1 MEVEDLLRGRP
12 PETIER
18 RHRLI
23 DPRHRAP
30 VSLGRECHN
39 TARRVPREADTC
51 VRLRALRAP
60 FQRRPRAVC
69 RTTRAA
75 GRGEMPAK
83 VMLRAPGRM
92 AVLLLEEPAI
102 SLRAAVPTA
111 RLHARRLAQPAIGQ
125 AGRYRRPVEALFA
138 RGDTNLLF
146 TTATHRRGKS
156 RRGREQGNEIETSAV
171 IRRRSVHRAN
181 DPWSCRCPREALADR
196 NSRVCVACPSGLR
209 LIRTLQSSWP
219 DLSGHPCL

>member
-1 MEVEDLLRGRP
+1 MSIAF
-12 PETIER
+12 TI
-18 RHRLI
+18 
-23 DPRHRAP
+23 A
-30 VSLGRECHN
+30 VSGLSV
-39 TARRVPREADTC
+39 ASL
-51 VRLRALRAP
+51 RLRVAASNIANASSDGPLPGTPNLENFPPAYRAP

-69 RTTRAA
+69 RTTRAV

-92 AVLLLEEPAI
+92 AVLLLAEPAI

-111 RLHARRLAQPAIGQ
+111 RLHARRLAQPTIGQ

-156 RRGREQGNEIETSAV
+156 RRGREQGVMPMS
-171 IRRRSVHRAN
+171 
-181 DPWSCRCPREALADR
+181 
-196 NSRVCVACPSGLR
+196 
-209 LIRTLQSSWP
+209 
-219 DLSGHPCL
+219 